1 MQHGIESPG
10 TLAFPASGARSDR
23 VERDRTVSDRL
34 GTEKN
39 RASVVCGWPVP
50 QVTPSSFAVG
60 NRGKA
65 EYSVTTC

>member
-39 RASVVCGWPVP
+39 RAAWAQKRTGR
-50 QVTPSSFAVG
+50 QVETVWDATGPDAAVD
-60 NRGKA
+60 A
-65 EYSVTTC
+65 AC